1 MGRSAW
7 RTQGKCLAEEAADF
21 VGERCFWNCA
31 AGRSGVYN
39 GNGAAGPW
47 LAAAGFHDGDCV
59 QMMCKTKLAVLG
71 VLLVGLAAVVGCR
84 GKVEE
89 EAPARTELTIGVTE
103 SFAPM
108 AFPDERGEF
117 TGYDVELA
125 EEVCRRKG
133 WKLNCKVIE
142 WRNME
147 QYLTS
152 RQIDCVWAGCTITD
166 DRLERMCF
174 TPGYLRNEQ
183 VVVVREDSP
192 IHRFPDLK
200 GKVVSVQAGSTA
212 MQALNDTPELR
223 NIVKEVLECSISVG
237 AFQELEDGHADA
249 VVMDYLVANYSILRE
264 GHHFRILEE
273 GLAPEEYGIGFR
285 KGEDALEREIW
296 DTLLEMAS
304 DGYVKRL
311 SEKWFGSDISIIP
324 VFYGKDKR

>member
-1 MGRSAW
+1 
-7 RTQGKCLAEEAADF
+7 
-21 VGERCFWNCA
+21 
-31 AGRSGVYN
+31 
-39 GNGAAGPW
+39 
-47 LAAAGFHDGDCV
+47 
-59 QMMCKTKLAVLG
+59 MMCKAKMVVLG
-71 VLLVGLAAVVGCR
+71 VVLAGVAVWTGCR
-84 GKVEE
+84 EKVA
-89 EAPARTELTIGVTE
+89 EAPTRTQLTIGVTE

-108 AFPDERGEF
+108 AFPDENGVF

-125 EEVCRRKG
+125 QEVCRRKG
-133 WKLNCKVIE
+133 WKLNFKVIE

-147 QYLTS
+147 QYLANG
-152 RQIDCVWAGCTITD
+152 QIDCVWAGCTITD

-212 MQALNDTPELR
+212 MEALNDTPELR
-223 NIVKEVLECSISVG
+223 NIVKEVLERSISVG

-249 VVMDYLVANYSILRE
+249 VVMDFLVANYSILSE
-264 GHHFRILEE
+264 GRHFRVLEE

-296 DTLLEMAS
+296 DTLLEMAA
-304 DGYVKRL
+304 DGYVKRV

-324 VFYGKDKR
+324 VYYGKNRR

>member
-1 MGRSAW
+1 
-7 RTQGKCLAEEAADF
+7 
-21 VGERCFWNCA
+21 
-31 AGRSGVYN
+31 
-39 GNGAAGPW
+39 
-47 LAAAGFHDGDCV
+47 
-59 QMMCKTKLAVLG
+59 MMNKAKMLVPG
-71 VLLVGLAAVVGCR
+71 VLLAGLMAWTGCS
-84 GKVEE
+84 GTATEE
-89 EAPARTELTIGVTE
+89 PSRKELTVGATE

-108 AFPDERGEF
+108 AFPDENGEF

-125 EEVCRRKG
+125 REVCRRRG
-133 WKLNCKVIE
+133 WKLNIKVIE

-147 QYLTS
+147 QYLAT

-212 MQALNDTPELR
+212 MEALNDTPELR
-223 NIVKEVLECSISVG
+223 SIVKEVLERSISVG

-249 VVMDYLVANYSILRE
+249 VVMDFLVANYTIRRE
-264 GHHFRILEE
+264 GHPFRILDE

-285 KGEDALEREIW
+285 KDDEALEKEVW
-296 DTLLEMAS
+296 DTLLEMAA
-304 DGYVKRL
+304 DGYIKRV

-324 VFYGKDKR
+324 VRYGKNKP